1 MLKIWRHQASLYDA
15 FGAMVGQA
23 QFLDPILAQAAEL
36 GASHGLG
43 RGLDNLQLQTML
55 GISAKDPRRYTVIAA
70 YNDGRDIAAAEAD
83 AQQEA
88 WPQPIAR
95 AHKLW
100 LRSNLINHA
109 GLADMLQVSA
119 GRIYQAVAAAYW
131 WPYLESALA
140 SQGLR
145 LPPGT
150 APPPCR
156 AGPQLVG

>member
-1 MLKIWRHQASLYDA
+1 MTS
-15 FGAMVGQA
+15 
-23 QFLDPILAQAAEL
+23 LDPILAQAAEL

-119 GRIYQAVAAAYW
+119 GRIYQAVAAADWPEPVIDRPRKQWYW